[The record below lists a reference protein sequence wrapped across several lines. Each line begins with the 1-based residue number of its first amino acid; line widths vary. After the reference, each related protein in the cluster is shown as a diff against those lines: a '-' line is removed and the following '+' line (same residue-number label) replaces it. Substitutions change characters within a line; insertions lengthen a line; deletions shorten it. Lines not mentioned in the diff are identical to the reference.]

1 MTIRLRNRLIR
12 ALFYVFVAVLGITCA
27 FYLLQIFKQHIFENP
42 NFTRQNWNMTFSF
55 TKSCFWA
62 AVSGNVFLLIYEII
76 ICYFL
81 FKGFEKTQS
90 QEVCFLACFL
100 IGCCAES
107 LKLWVP
113 VFNTYTG
120 FSKMLIF
127 AGDATILSRFLAT
140 LSLFFC
146 ALFSGQEQRQNL
158 EQNLIIVLATSFFIA
173 IVLPLNTADIQRNFQ
188 VNHSF
193 FHIVETVQII
203 INLITL
209 MTVYLNNRREGYS
222 HWNVAAL
229 FLLMSGFY
237 IVAGSSVMLWLIF
250 GAAFMIAGMVIY
262 LEVLHRLS

>member
-1 MTIRLRNRLIR
+1 
-12 ALFYVFVAVLGITCA
+12 
-27 FYLLQIFKQHIFENP
+27 
-42 NFTRQNWNMTFSF
+42 MTFSF
-55 TKSCFWA
+55 TKTCFWA
-62 AVSGNVFLLIYEII
+62 SVSANGFLLIYEIVM
-76 ICYFL
+76 CFLL

-90 QEVCFLACFL
+90 QEICFLACFL

-127 AGDATILSRFLAT
+127 AGDATILSRFLVT
-140 LSLFFC
+140 ISLFFC

-173 IVLPLNTADIQRNFQ
+173 IVLPLNTADIHNNFK
-188 VNHSF
+188 VNHAFSR
-193 FHIVETVQII
+193 IVEIVQVI

-209 MTVYLNNRREGYS
+209 LTVYLNNRREGYS

-229 FLLMSGFY
+229 FLLMSGFF
-237 IVAGSSVMLWLIF
+237 IVAASSVMLWLVF
-250 GAAFMIAGMVIY
+250 GAAFMISGMIIY
-262 LEVLHRLS
+262 LKMLHRIS

>member
-12 ALFYVFVAVLGITCA
+12 ALFYFFVAVLGISCA
-27 FYLLQIFKQHIFENP
+27 FYFLQIFRNRIFENP
-42 NFTRQNWNMTFSF
+42 NFIRQNWNMTFSF
-55 TKSCFWA
+55 SKPCFWA
-62 AVSGNVFLLIYEII
+62 SVAANGFLLVYEIV
-76 ICYFL
+76 ICFFL

-107 LKLWVP
+107 IKLWVP

-158 EQNLIIVLATSFFIA
+158 EQNIIIVLGTAFFIS
-173 IVLPLNTADIQRNFQ
+173 IVLPLNTADIQSNFK

-193 FHIVETVQII
+193 SRIVEVVQII

-209 MTVYLNNRREGYS
+209 MTVYLNNRRDGVSY
-222 HWNVAAL
+222 WGVVGL
-229 FLLMSGFY
+229 FLLMGGFY
-237 IVAGSSVMLWLIF
+237 IVAGCSVMLWLVF
-250 GAAFMIAGMVIY
+250 GAGFMIAGMVIY
-262 LEVLHRLS
+262 LKILHRIS